1 MTTKIFSVTVLVLA
15 TPLLIGSAFAMF
27 HNPIHIFTTAV
38 MALLVGAA
46 LFEPDDYGENL
57 YTTLK
62 RVFRGQ

>member
-57 YTTLK
+57 YSALK

>member
-1 MTTKIFSVTVLVLA
+1 MTSKIFSFTVLVLA

-27 HNPIHIFTTAV
+27 HNPAHIFTTAV

-46 LFEPDDYGENL
+46 LFEPDNYGENL
-57 YTTLK
+57 YTALK